1 MNEKQKRRYL
11 LETENVKTALLRLG
25 IPTMIGMLVSA
36 LYNIV
41 DTFFVGKLGTSQ
53 TAAVSI
59 VYPVT
64 MIGLG
69 IGLLFGSG
77 AGSYISRLL
86 GRKEYDKASACSST
100 AIFSGVLTIL
110 AATGGMLLFLEPMMR
125 LFGATDASIPYAL
138 DYGKFYILG
147 LVFNVFNIMVNN
159 MLVAEGASSFS
170 MAAMLIGG
178 GANLVLDPILIFG
191 CGMGVQGAAIA
202 TLISQTISAVFYLV
216 YLTKGKSYL
225 KLSLRYFKPSR
236 PLFGEIFK
244 IGLPVC
250 IFQFLTGGAIMLTNI
265 AASPFGESAI
275 AAMGIVNR
283 LMSLESN
290 ALYGFLKGYSPLAG
304 YNYGSGNL
312 VRVRD
317 ATNTALRWS
326 TVSNIVFGIVCILF
340 SSQLIHLFNQE
351 SAQVLQIGRL
361 ALTVDAVSYM
371 TLGVQIVIGNYFLS
385 IGKAKQGG
393 LLSICRQGLFFI
405 PFLFLLTPLMG
416 ITGLVLTQLATD
428 ICATAVSLV
437 MWKKEKALLPAL

>member
-100 AIFSGVLTIL
+100 AIFSGILTIL
-110 AATGGMLLFLEPMMR
+110 ATTGGMLLFLEPMMR

-138 DYGKFYILG
+138 AYGEFYILG

-159 MLVAEGASSFS
+159 MLVTEGASSFS

-191 CGMGVQGAAIA
+191 CGMGVQGAAVA
-202 TLISQTISAVFYLV
+202 TLVSQTISTVFYLV

-351 SAQVLQIGRL
+351 SAQVLRIGRL

>member
-100 AIFSGVLTIL
+100 AIFSGILTIL
-110 AATGGMLLFLEPMMR
+110 VVISGMLLFLEPMMR

-191 CGMGVQGAAIA
+191 CGMGVQGAAVA

-236 PLFGEIFK
+236 PLFGEISK

-250 IFQFLTGGAIMLTNI
+250 IFQFLTGGANQYCCQPIRRICNRCYGNRKPTDV
-265 AASPFGESAI
+265 S
-275 AAMGIVNR
+275 GIQRPLWLSKR
-283 LMSLESN
+283 LFPPCRLQ
-290 ALYGFLKGYSPLAG
+290 
-304 YNYGSGNL
+304 
-312 VRVRD
+312 
-317 ATNTALRWS
+317 LRLRQP
-326 TVSNIVFGIVCILF
+326 C
-340 SSQLIHLFNQE
+340 
-351 SAQVLQIGRL
+351 A
-361 ALTVDAVSYM
+361 
-371 TLGVQIVIGNYFLS
+371 
-385 IGKAKQGG
+385 
-393 LLSICRQGLFFI
+393 RQGRHQYSVALEHSFKYRFWYCVYSFLISVDSFI
-405 PFLFLLTPLMG
+405 QSG
-416 ITGLVLTQLATD
+416 IRTGFAD
-428 ICATAVSLV
+428 RTACSDR
-437 MWKKEKALLPAL
+437 